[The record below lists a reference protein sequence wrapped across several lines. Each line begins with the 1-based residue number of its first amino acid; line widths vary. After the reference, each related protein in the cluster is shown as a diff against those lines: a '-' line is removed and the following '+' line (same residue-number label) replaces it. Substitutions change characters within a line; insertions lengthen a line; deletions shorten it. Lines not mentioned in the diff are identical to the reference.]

1 MVNVDCKQTIKL
13 SFESMNESKSRR
25 ISFCFGSFFLSKKT
39 DIISSTKKQKQKQ
52 KKKSNDSKLETEK
65 WK

>member
-13 SFESMNESKSRR
+13 SFESMNESKSQR

-39 DIISSTKKQKQKQ
+39 DIISSSKTKAKTE
-52 KKKSNDSKLETEK
+52 KKSNDSKLETEK